1 MISCG
6 ANELEMK
13 GFNAK
18 MRKESQ
24 KEIAKQGLV
33 MDERI
38 RQKIGLRMG
47 IFTFW
52 FWESLGL
59 WFLWGM
65 KPNLV

>member
-1 MISCG
+1 M
-6 ANELEMK
+6 N

-33 MDERI
+33 MDEGI
-38 RQKIGLRMG
+38 RPKIGLRMD

-52 FWESLGL
+52 KGDRARIMGS
-59 WFLWGM
+59 
-65 KPNLV
+65 